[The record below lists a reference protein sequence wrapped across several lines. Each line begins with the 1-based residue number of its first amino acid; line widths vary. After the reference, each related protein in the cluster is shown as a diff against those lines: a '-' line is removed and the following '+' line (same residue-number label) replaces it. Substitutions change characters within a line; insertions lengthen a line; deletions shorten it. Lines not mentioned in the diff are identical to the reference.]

1 MGDFA
6 RLIVIT
12 SHLLQRVAIST
23 VVNICRKL
31 PSESPSPFMDAV
43 PILCNL
49 LQYEDRQVRMM
60 LSSFVTFSH
69 CTK

>member
-1 MGDFA
+1 MV
-6 RLIVIT
+6 LT

-31 PSESPSPFMDAV
+31 PSEPASPFMDAV

-60 LSSFVTFSH
+60 LCSFAALSH
-69 CTK
+69 